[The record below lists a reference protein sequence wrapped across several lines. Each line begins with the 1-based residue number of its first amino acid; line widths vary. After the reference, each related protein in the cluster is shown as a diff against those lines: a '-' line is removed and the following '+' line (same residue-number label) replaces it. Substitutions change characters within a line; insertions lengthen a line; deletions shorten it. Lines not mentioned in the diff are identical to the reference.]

1 MKKLNGYASILT
13 SFIAGYALMSGH
25 EHNIQLC
32 VIALILTVF
41 IASDWGFGGGNEDGQ
56 VDRFSKTVGGR
67 SEKKGA

>member
-25 EHNIQLC
+25 EYNVLLC
-32 VIALILTVF
+32 ITSLILTVF
-41 IASDWGFGGGNEDGQ
+41 VANDWGFGGVEEHGQ
-56 VDRFSKTVGGR
+56 VDRVSNPVGKR

>member
-25 EHNIQLC
+25 EHNVLLC
-32 VIALILTVF
+32 IIALILTVF
-41 IASDWGFGGGNEDGQ
+41 VANNWGFGGVNEDGQ
-56 VDRFSKTVGGR
+56 NDRISTTLGSR